1 MNTKILSWIIVF
13 LSLLGWIVGSFIGQK
28 IYSTNGA
35 VPKNTNV
42 VKTEK
47 SIQITDLQNTITG
60 LVKNVSPSVV
70 SIIIKKDLTLYRS
83 DVFWFFQE
91 PVGTV
96 RQKVGGGT
104 GFFITKDGKI
114 ITNKHVVIDETAEYV
129 VITNDGK
136 EYEAQVLARDPITDL
151 AVVQVQSKKEFTPL
165 EFISK
170 NDDINIWEFAIAIGN
185 ALAEFQNSVSFWV
198 VSGKNR
204 SIADQNVHL
213 SGLLQTDAAINPGN
227 SGGPLLNLDTKVIGI
242 NTAIVNGSEGL
253 WFALALNKEK
263 VDFMLS
269 SIKKYG
275 EIKKP
280 FIWIWTIALSPRV
293 SQQLWVKQES
303 GALISEDGGG
313 IVTGSQAEKA
323 GLQVWDVI
331 TQIDGE
337 KIDIRNDL
345 PSMIQNK
352 IPGDTIRLEVID
364 TKGNTKN
371 VDIVLGEK

>member
-1 MNTKILSWIIVF
+1 MNTKILAWIIVF
-13 LSLLGWIVGSFIGQK
+13 LSIVGWVFWSFLGQK
-28 IYSTNGA
+28 LFSTQSIT
-35 VPKNTNV
+35 PKNTNI

-47 SIQITDLQNTITG
+47 SVHITDLQNTITG
-60 LVKNVSPSVV
+60 LVKDISPSVV

-96 RQKVGGGT
+96 RQKVGWGT

-114 ITNKHVVIDETAEYV
+114 ITNKHVVIDENAEYV

-151 AVVQVQSKKEFTPL
+151 AVVQVEAKKEFTPL
-165 EFISK
+165 EFVSK
-170 NDDINIWEFAIAIGN
+170 NDEINIWEFAIAIGN

-204 SIADQNVHL
+204 SISDQNVHL

-242 NTAIVNGSEGL
+242 NTAIVNGSEWLG
-253 WFALALNKEK
+253 FALALNKEK

-293 SQQLWVKQES
+293 SQQLWITQET

-313 IVTGSQAEKA
+313 IVAGSPADKA
-323 GLQVWDVI
+323 GLKVWDVI
-331 TQIDGE
+331 TMIDGE

-352 IPGDTIRLEVID
+352 IPWDTITLDVID
-364 TKGNTKN
+364 TKGNTKK
-371 VDIVLGEK
+371 VEIELGEK